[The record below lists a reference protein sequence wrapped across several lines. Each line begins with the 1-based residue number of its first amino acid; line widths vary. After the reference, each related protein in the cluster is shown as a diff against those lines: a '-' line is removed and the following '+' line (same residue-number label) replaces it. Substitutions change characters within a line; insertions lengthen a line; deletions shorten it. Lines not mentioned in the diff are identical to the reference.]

1 MTAQPPVYA
10 DPLPSGKNSCTSSMW
25 MDQFLDIGKT
35 SLSHTVTP
43 PQQPKAMLTADLQIS
58 SPYPWLL
65 LVPKVACPKMTR
77 PAALGTTQTSRST
90 KAPISASTS
99 SLQVQS
105 LELQH
110 LTTGRR
116 GGTRPPLAPVVPA
129 MPDPTTRAQV
139 GESGLPLPVWHTQ
152 EKQPPGLPSQPRSR
166 ASDSAPHPKMLSINF
181 INPSPLGWS
190 LWIVRQY
197 WLMISM

>member
-77 PAALGTTQTSRST
+77 PAALGTTPRVKRGLRSAASPLA
-90 KAPISASTS
+90 KAHS
-99 SLQVQS
+99 
-105 LELQH
+105 EN
-110 LTTGRR
+110 
-116 GGTRPPLAPVVPA
+116 TRPGP
-129 MPDPTTRAQV
+129 
-139 GESGLPLPVWHTQ
+139 GEECGLGSVFM
-152 EKQPPGLPSQPRSR
+152 S
-166 ASDSAPHPKMLSINF
+166 
-181 INPSPLGWS
+181 
-190 LWIVRQY
+190 
-197 WLMISM
+197 